1 VVLHHHPYEE
11 TLTVLEGEALFTMG
25 EEEIEAGE
33 RRKPDRQQNQ
43 ITKGADMRTGRPP
56 TSDETERRR

>member
-1 VVLHHHPYEE
+1 
-11 TLTVLEGEALFTMG
+11 MG